1 MNQHNNIWLCFS
13 SPLGMVGVG
22 FLLLAFLSACSSTHF
37 TVDDAYHWDDN
48 RSAAATTET
57 SSGSTGSDSST
68 SLPAGEGRDGAPS
81 LEYTNIQDT
90 TITVR
95 IKR

>member
-1 MNQHNNIWLCFS
+1 MNQHNNIWRCFS

-22 FLLLAFLSACSSTHF
+22 FLLLAFLSACSSTQF

-48 RSAAATTET
+48 RSAAATAET
-57 SSGSTGSDSST
+57 PSGSESST
-68 SLPAGEGRDGAPS
+68 SSSSSSS
-81 LEYTNIQDT
+81 LTGPTIEYTNIQDT

>member
-1 MNQHNNIWLCFS
+1 MNQHNNIWRCFS

-57 SSGSTGSDSST
+57 SSGSTGST
-68 SLPAGEGRDGAPS
+68 SIPSGETRSETPS

>member
-1 MNQHNNIWLCFS
+1 MNQHNNIWRCFS

-48 RSAAATTET
+48 RSAAATAET
-57 SSGSTGSDSST
+57 SSGSESST
-68 SLPAGEGRDGAPS
+68 SSSS
-81 LEYTNIQDT
+81 LTGPTIEYTNIQDT

>member
-1 MNQHNNIWLCFS
+1 MNQHNNIWRCFS

-57 SSGSTGSDSST
+57 SSGSTGST
-68 SLPAGEGRDGAPS
+68 SIPSGETRGEAPS

>member
-1 MNQHNNIWLCFS
+1 MNQHNNIWRCFS

-48 RSAAATTET
+48 RSAAATAET
-57 SSGSTGSDSST
+57 PSGSESST
-68 SLPAGEGRDGAPS
+68 SSSS
-81 LEYTNIQDT
+81 LTSPTIEYTNIQDT

>member
-1 MNQHNNIWLCFS
+1 MNQHNNIWRCFS

-37 TVDDAYHWDDN
+37 TVDDAYHWEDN
-48 RSAAATTET
+48 RSAAATAET
-57 SSGSTGSDSST
+57 SSGSESLTSSSSSSSST
-68 SLPAGEGRDGAPS
+68 SPTI
-81 LEYTNIQDT
+81 EYTNIQDT

>member
-1 MNQHNNIWLCFS
+1 MNQHNNIWRCFS

-48 RSAAATTET
+48 RSAAATAET
-57 SSGSTGSDSST
+57 PSGSESST
-68 SLPAGEGRDGAPS
+68 SSSSSSSSSS
-81 LEYTNIQDT
+81 LTSPTIEYTNIQDT

>member
-1 MNQHNNIWLCFS
+1 MNQHNNIWRCFS

-57 SSGSTGSDSST
+57 SSGSTGST
-68 SLPAGEGRDGAPS
+68 SIPSVETRSETPS

>member
-1 MNQHNNIWLCFS
+1 MNQHNNIWRCFS

-57 SSGSTGSDSST
+57 SSGSTGSISIPS
-68 SLPAGEGRDGAPS
+68 GETRSEAPS
-81 LEYTNIQDT
+81 LEFTNIQDT

>member
-1 MNQHNNIWLCFS
+1 MNQHNNIWRCFS

-48 RSAAATTET
+48 RSAAATAET
-57 SSGSTGSDSST
+57 PSGSESST
-68 SLPAGEGRDGAPS
+68 SSSSSSS
-81 LEYTNIQDT
+81 LTGPTIEYTNIQDT

>member
-1 MNQHNNIWLCFS
+1 MNQHNNIWRCFS

-22 FLLLAFLSACSSTHF
+22 FFLLAFLSACSSTHF
-37 TVDDAYHWDDN
+37 TVDDAYHWEDN
-48 RSAAATTET
+48 RSAAATAET
-57 SSGSTGSDSST
+57 SSGSESLTSSSSSSSST
-68 SLPAGEGRDGAPS
+68 SPTI
-81 LEYTNIQDT
+81 EYTNIQDT

>member
-1 MNQHNNIWLCFS
+1 MNRHNNIWRCFS

-37 TVDDAYHWDDN
+37 TVDDAYHWEDN
-48 RSAAATTET
+48 RSAAATAET
-57 SSGSTGSDSST
+57 PSDSESST
-68 SLPAGEGRDGAPS
+68 SSSS
-81 LEYTNIQDT
+81 LTGPTIEYTNIQDT